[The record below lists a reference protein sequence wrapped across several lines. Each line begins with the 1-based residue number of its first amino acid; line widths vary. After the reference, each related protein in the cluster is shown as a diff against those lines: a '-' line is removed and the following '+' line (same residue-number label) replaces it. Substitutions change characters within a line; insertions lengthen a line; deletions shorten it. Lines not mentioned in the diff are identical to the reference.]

1 MTERILINE
10 VGLRDALQNQPSIL
24 STDQKLALF
33 HTLRAAGIRD
43 FEATSF
49 VSPKHVPQLADAAE
63 FLRLLP
69 QDRSLRYTC
78 LIPNERGYERAL
90 AAGATGIAVVLSAT
104 EGLNQKNIG
113 MSLVQATE
121 VCERVVR
128 RAKDEGLFARAYI
141 AAAFACPFE
150 GLTPP
155 RVLFELLDRMRTA
168 GADEL
173 AIADTIGAANPRQ
186 VKDVFQEAINRY
198 DDSHVAAHFHDT
210 RGLGT
215 ALAWTAAEAGVRR
228 FDISIAG
235 LVRLR
240 RARPATSPL
249 KILSSCST
257 MSALKRGSIS
267 TPCWQ
272 PSAPPPRCCR
282 RRAAGTS
289 CRGRAAARKRP
300 NDRLYAA
307 VSTRRLKN

>member
-10 VGLRDALQNQPSIL
+10 VGLRDGLQNQPSIL

-228 FDISIAG
+228 FDSSIAG
-235 LVRLR
+235 LGGCPFAPGASGNV
-240 RARPATSPL
+240 ATEDL
-249 KILSSCST
+249 VFMFNDVGFETGIDFNALLAAVGTAAT
-257 MSALKRGSIS
+257 ML
-267 TPCWQ
+267 Q
-272 PSAPPPRCCR
+272 
-282 RRAAGTS
+282 
-289 CRGRAAARKRP
+289 AARGGHIVPWARSRP
-300 NDRLYAA
+300 QAA
-307 VSTRRLKN
+307 E